1 MSYLLG
7 VGHLNASV
15 AVSSREMKLFFDAD
29 SILKL
34 MKFVSQFT
42 QNTSVEV
49 LGKMADL
56 YDGMLLGFDMRKQ

>member
-1 MSYLLG
+1 
-7 VGHLNASV
+7 
-15 AVSSREMKLFFDAD
+15 
-29 SILKL
+29 